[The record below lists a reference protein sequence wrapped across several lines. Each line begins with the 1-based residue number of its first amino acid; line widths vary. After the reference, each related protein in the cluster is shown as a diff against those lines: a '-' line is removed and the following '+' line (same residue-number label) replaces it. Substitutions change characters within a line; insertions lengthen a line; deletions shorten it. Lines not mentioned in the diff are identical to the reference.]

1 MVVHLVDVS
10 GFIYR
15 AFYGLPSLIYK
26 GQEVGALYGFCSAMQ
41 KIVAMFPNSM
51 FIAAID
57 CGKKTFRNEIYSEY
71 KATRKAMPDELVNQ
85 IPFIKEAC
93 DKFGFF
99 KVEKPGFE
107 ADDIIATYA
116 KKINE
121 QNVNIIS
128 SDKDLMQLI
137 NNRITIYDPMKRTY
151 ITKED
156 VIKKF
161 GVTPDKVLDVLSLMG
176 DASDN
181 VPGVPGIGA
190 KTASSLI
197 NEYGSLDNLIANIN
211 SLPKSKRNNILQAE
225 IDKAVLSRKLIR
237 LRDDLDLEYEF
248 KVSEPKGLNDFLLSY
263 GFKSLIKNTGKQNQ
277 LFDIAL

>member
-128 SDKDLMQLI
+128 SDKDLMQLM
-137 NNRITIYDPMKRTY
+137 NDRITIYDPMKRKY

-225 IDKAVLSRKLIR
+225 IDKAVLSRELIR

>member
-57 CGKKTFRNEIYSEY
+57 CGKKTFRTEIYSEY

-85 IPFIKEAC
+85 IPLIKEAC

-128 SDKDLMQLI
+128 SDKDLMQLM
-137 NNRITIYDPMKRTY
+137 NDRITIYDPMKRKY

-181 VPGVPGIGA
+181 VPGVPGIGS
-190 KTASSLI
+190 KTASALI

-248 KVSEPKGLNDFLLSY
+248 KVSEPKGLNEFLLSY

-277 LFDIAL
+277 LFDIA

>member
-248 KVSEPKGLNDFLLSY
+248 KVTEPKGLNDFLLSY

>member
-181 VPGVPGIGA
+181 VPGIPGIGA